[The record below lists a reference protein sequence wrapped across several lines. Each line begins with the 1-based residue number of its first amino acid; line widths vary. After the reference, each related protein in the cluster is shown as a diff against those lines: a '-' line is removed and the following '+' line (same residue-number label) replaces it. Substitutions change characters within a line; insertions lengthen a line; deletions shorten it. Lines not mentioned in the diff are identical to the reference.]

1 MPAVMPSEV
10 EGSTPVLPFGGRLVE
25 ADPKTLASL
34 ATVTLGGKT
43 ETFRPF
49 YAVGKAVFEGSGEA
63 IAAARDPEEARR
75 IAAALNSAFGIPTD
89 ALEAWSI
96 GSIQDP
102 VNDVLAEIES
112 VLAPPRDQ
120 DRRGDRGPDRRQTD
134 RRRPIH
140 EVRIEKE

>member
-1 MPAVMPSEV
+1 MM
-10 EGSTPVLPFGGRLVE
+10 E
-25 ADPKTLASL
+25 ADPKNLAPLAS
-34 ATVTLGGKT
+34 VTIDGEEQK
-43 ETFRPF
+43 FRPF

-112 VLAPPRDQ
+112 VLAPPPEQ
-120 DRRGDRGPDRRQTD
+120 DRRGHRGPDRRQTD
-134 RRRPIH
+134 RRRAIH
-140 EVRIEKE
+140 EVRIGRE

>member
-1 MPAVMPSEV
+1 M
-10 EGSTPVLPFGGRLVE
+10 E
-25 ADPKTLASL
+25 ADPKTLAALS
-34 ATVTLGGKT
+34 TVTLDGVEQK
-43 ETFRPF
+43 FRPF

-75 IAAALNSAFGIPTD
+75 IAAALNSGIRTE

-140 EVRIEKE
+140 EVRIERE